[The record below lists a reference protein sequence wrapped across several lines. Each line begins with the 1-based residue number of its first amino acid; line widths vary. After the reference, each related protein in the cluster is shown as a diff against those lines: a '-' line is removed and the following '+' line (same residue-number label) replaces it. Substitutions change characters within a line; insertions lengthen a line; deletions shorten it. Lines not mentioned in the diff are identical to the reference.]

1 MSALSNFK
9 VFSFVV
15 GEDFWRGIVAI
26 IVFLIFWEV
35 GSRSETLF
43 GFAFPWVGQ
52 VPAPSAVLK
61 EIYRLI
67 QEPSFWHSAYLS
79 TLRVLE
85 GFFAAMLVGIPL
97 GL

>member
-1 MSALSNFK
+1 MSALSKSSFK
-9 VFSFVV
+9 VSSFVF

-26 IVFLIFWEV
+26 VVVLIFWEV

-61 EIYRLI
+61 E
-67 QEPSFWHSAYLS
+67 FTA
-79 TLRVLE
+79 
-85 GFFAAMLVGIPL
+85 
-97 GL
+97 